1 MTNKIMKSI
10 MLVSGVAVLIT
21 IILVTMLMNSYSR
34 EKTAEGLKQD
44 AVMIASAVEMNG
56 GRYLNETEFGDIT
69 RVTWISQSGKVI
81 FDSLE
86 DPESLDDHSD
96 RKEVRDAVENGEGI
110 SSRYSD
116 TILHTTINY
125 ALRLSD
131 GSIIR
136 VSGIHR
142 SILAQMMNMI
152 GTIIIILAAAAL
164 ISAASAVIISRNI
177 VRPIND
183 IDLESPN
190 TAACYREL
198 EPLLNKLRV
207 QNARVGR
214 QMDELRTN
222 QDQFELIMGS
232 MSEGIIIADQKL
244 NVVAQNAAS
253 AGLLGSSLFSTG
265 HSIYAL
271 NNSEGFRRCLLDALG
286 GRRSECIIHTGNGDR
301 EVIASPAKSMEMV
314 CGVAVF
320 IMDITEKQ
328 KLETMR
334 REFTANVS
342 HELKTPLTTIYG
354 ISDMLAGGIVK
365 AEDVAGFGANIRSEA
380 ERLISLVTDTI
391 ALSKLDEGNIIGEKE
406 TVDLIPFVNEI
417 LSRLK
422 LAAAEK
428 GVSTSVSGDNVS
440 IKCERQ
446 LLSET
451 LYNIC
456 DNGIKYN
463 KQGGSLEVSVSEKKK
478 HVLITVKDTG
488 IGIPPE
494 QQDRIFERFYRGDKS
509 RSGKIKG
516 TGLGLSIVKH
526 SVMRMGGNI
535 RVEST
540 PDHGTAFTIELP
552 VQ

>member
-10 MLVSGVAVLIT
+10 MLVSGAAVLIT
-21 IILVTMLMNSYSR
+21 ITFVTMLMNSFSR
-34 EKTAEGLKQD
+34 DKTTDALRQD
-44 AVMIASAVEMNG
+44 AEIIASAIEISG
-56 GRYLNETEFGDIT
+56 GEYLDETEFEDAL
-69 RVTWISQSGKVI
+69 RVTWISESGKVL
-81 FDSLE
+81 FDSQE
-86 DPESLDDHSD
+86 DPSSLDDHSD
-96 RKEVRDAVENGEGI
+96 RTEVKEAFEKGEGD

-116 TILHTTINY
+116 TIMNTTINH

-131 GSIIR
+131 GSVIR

-142 SILAQMMNMI
+142 SLFAQVMNML
-152 GTIIIILAAAAL
+152 GTIIVIFVSAELLSAVAAVL
-164 ISAASAVIISRNI
+164 ISKSI

-183 IDLESPN
+183 IDLDAPN
-190 TAACYREL
+190 KAAGYREL
-198 EPLLNKLRV
+198 EPLLDKLRI

-222 QDQFELIMGS
+222 KEQFDLIMGS

-244 NVVAQNAAS
+244 NVVAYNTAA
-253 AGLLGSSLFSTG
+253 AGLLGSAAVTTG
-265 HSIYAL
+265 QSVYAL
-271 NNSEGFRRCLLDALG
+271 NNSDSFRRCLLDALG
-286 GRRSECIIHTGNGDR
+286 GRRSECVIHTGNGDR

-334 REFTANVS
+334 REFTANIS

-365 AEDVAGFGANIRSEA
+365 NEDVAGFGENIRSEA

-391 ALSKLDEGNIIGEKE
+391 ALSKLDEGNVTGEKE
-406 TVDLIPFVNEI
+406 DVELYSFAEET
-417 LSRLK
+417 LSRLAV
-422 LAAAEK
+422 AAAEK
-428 GVSTSVSGDNVS
+428 QVVTSVSGDSVN

-463 KQGGSLEVSVSEKKK
+463 KQGGSLEVNIAEKKK
-478 HVLITVKDTG
+478 HAVITVSDTG
-488 IGIPPE
+488 IGIPQE
-494 QQDRIFERFYRGDKS
+494 QQGRIFERFYRGDKS

-526 SVMRMGGNI
+526 SVMRMDGSI
-535 RVEST
+535 RVESA
-540 PDHGTAFTIELP
+540 PDKGTTFIIELP
-552 VQ
+552 LQ

>member
-10 MLVSGVAVLIT
+10 MLVSGAAVLIT
-21 IILVTMLMNSYSR
+21 ITFVTMLMNSFSR
-34 EKTAEGLKQD
+34 DKTADALRQD
-44 AVMIASAVEMNG
+44 AEIIASAIEMSG
-56 GRYLNETEFGDIT
+56 GEYLDETEFEDAL
-69 RVTWISQSGKVI
+69 RVTWISESGKVL
-81 FDSLE
+81 FDSQE
-86 DPESLDDHSD
+86 DPSSLDDHSD
-96 RKEVRDAVENGEGI
+96 RTEVKEAFEKGEGD

-116 TILHTTINY
+116 TIMNTTINH

-131 GSIIR
+131 GSVIR

-142 SILAQMMNMI
+142 SLFAQVMNML
-152 GTIIIILAAAAL
+152 GTIIVIFVSAELLSAVAAVL
-164 ISAASAVIISRNI
+164 ISKSI

-183 IDLESPN
+183 IDLDAPN
-190 TAACYREL
+190 KAAGYREL
-198 EPLLNKLRV
+198 EPLLDKLRI

-222 QDQFELIMGS
+222 KEQFDLIMGS

-244 NVVAQNAAS
+244 NVVAYNTAA
-253 AGLLGSSLFSTG
+253 AGLLGSAAVTTG
-265 HSIYAL
+265 QSVYAL
-271 NNSEGFRRCLLDALG
+271 NNSDSFRRCLLDALG
-286 GRRSECIIHTGNGDR
+286 GRRSECVIHTGNGDR

-334 REFTANVS
+334 REFTANIS

-365 AEDVAGFGANIRSEA
+365 NEDVAGFGENIRSEA

-391 ALSKLDEGNIIGEKE
+391 ALSKLDEGNVTGEKE
-406 TVDLIPFVNEI
+406 DVELYSFAEET
-417 LSRLK
+417 LSRLAV
-422 LAAAEK
+422 AAAEK
-428 GVSTSVSGDNVS
+428 QVVTSVSGDSVN

-463 KQGGSLEVSVSEKKK
+463 KQGGSLEVNIAEKKK
-478 HVLITVKDTG
+478 HAVITVSDTG
-488 IGIPPE
+488 IGIPQE
-494 QQDRIFERFYRGDKS
+494 QQGRIFERFYRGDKS

-526 SVMRMGGNI
+526 SVMRMDGSI
-535 RVEST
+535 RVESA
-540 PDHGTAFTIELP
+540 PDKGTTFIIELP
-552 VQ
+552 LQ

>member
-10 MLVSGVAVLIT
+10 MLVSIAAVLIT
-21 IILVTMLMNSYSR
+21 ITFITMFMNRYSSD
-34 EKTAEGLKQD
+34 KTAEGLKQD
-44 AVMIASAVEMNG
+44 AEIIASAVELNG
-56 GRYLNETEFGDIT
+56 GRYLEQTSFGDEF
-69 RVTWISQSGKVI
+69 RVTWISGSGKVV
-81 FDSLE
+81 FDSVE

-96 RKEVRDAVENGEGI
+96 RKEVKEAVENGEGV
-110 SSRYSD
+110 SARYSD
-116 TILHTTINY
+116 TIMQTTINY

-131 GSIIR
+131 GSVIR

-142 SILAQMMNMI
+142 SLFAQMMNML
-152 GTIIIILAAAAL
+152 GTIILILITAAL
-164 ISAASAVIISRNI
+164 VSAAVAVLISKSI

-183 IDLESPN
+183 IDLDSPN
-190 TAACYREL
+190 TDSCYREL

-222 QDQFELIMGS
+222 KEQFNLIMGS

-244 NVVAQNAAS
+244 NLVANNAAA
-253 AGLLGSSLFSTG
+253 AGLLGASSVVTG
-265 HSIYAL
+265 HSIYSL
-271 NNSEGFRRCLLDALG
+271 NNSEAFRRCLLDALG
-286 GRRSECIIHTGNGDR
+286 GRRSECVIHTGGGDR
-301 EVIASPAKSMEMV
+301 EIIASPARTMEMV

-354 ISDMLAGGIVK
+354 IADMLAGGIVK
-365 AEDVAGFGANIRSEA
+365 TEDVAGFGENIRSEA

-391 ALSKLDEGNIIGEKE
+391 ALSKLDEGDISGEKE
-406 TVDLIPFVNEI
+406 DVELCSFAEEV
-417 LSRLK
+417 LSRFE

-428 GVSTSVSGDNVS
+428 EVSMQVTGEKVS
-440 IKCERQ
+440 IRCERQ

-451 LYNIC
+451 LCNIC
-456 DNGIKYN
+456 GNGIKYN
-463 KQGGSLEVSVSEKKK
+463 KQGGSLEVHISEKKK
-478 HVLITVKDTG
+478 HALIAVKDTG

-494 QQDRIFERFYRGDKS
+494 QQGRIFERFYRGDKS
-509 RSGKIKG
+509 RSSKIKG

-526 SVMRMGGNI
+526 SVIRMGGTV
-535 RVEST
+535 RVESV
-540 PDHGTAFTIELP
+540 PEKGTVFTVELP
-552 VQ
+552 LQ

>member
-10 MLVSGVAVLIT
+10 MLVSGVAVIMTLIF
-21 IILVTMLMNSYSR
+21 ITMLMNSYSR
-34 EKTAEGLKQD
+34 EKTAVALKQD
-44 AVMIASAVEMNG
+44 AEIIASAVELNG
-56 GRYLNETEFGDIT
+56 GRYLDETEFGDSL
-69 RVTWISQSGKVI
+69 RVTWISDSGKVI
-81 FDSLE
+81 YDSLE

-96 RKEVRDAVENGEGI
+96 RKEVKEAVEKGEGV

-116 TILHTTINY
+116 TIMQSTINY

-131 GSIIR
+131 GTVIR
-136 VSGIHR
+136 VSGLHR
-142 SILAQMMNMI
+142 SILAQMMNML
-152 GTIIIILAAAAL
+152 GTVIVILAAAAL
-164 ISAASAVIISRNI
+164 ISAAAAVIISRSI

-183 IDLESPN
+183 IDLDAPN
-190 TAACYREL
+190 TSSGYREL
-198 EPLLNKLRV
+198 EPLLNKLRI

-214 QMDELRTN
+214 QMDELRSN
-222 QDQFELIMGS
+222 REQFDLIMGS
-232 MSEGIIIADQKL
+232 MSEGIVIADQKL
-244 NVVAQNAAS
+244 NLVANNSAA
-253 AGLLGSSLFSTG
+253 AGLLGSSAVTVG

-271 NNSEGFRRCLLDALG
+271 NNSEAFRRCVLDALG
-286 GRRSECIIHTGNGDR
+286 GRRSECVIHTGNGDR
-301 EVIASPAKSMEMV
+301 EVIASPARSMEMV

-354 ISDMLAGGIVK
+354 IADMLAGGIVK
-365 AEDVAGFGANIRSEA
+365 AEDVAGFGENIRSEA

-391 ALSKLDEGNIIGEKE
+391 ALSKLDEGNITGEKE
-406 TVDLIPFVNEI
+406 EI
-417 LSRLK
+417 ELFSFAEEVLSRLE

-428 GVSTSVSGDNVS
+428 EVSMQVTGDNVS

-446 LLSET
+446 PLTEA

-463 KQGGSLEVSVSEKKK
+463 KQSGRLEVDISEKKK
-478 HVLITVKDTG
+478 HALITVRDTG
-488 IGIPPE
+488 IGIPTE
-494 QQDRIFERFYRGDKS
+494 QQGRIFERFYRGDKS

-526 SVMRMGGNI
+526 SVMRMGGTV
-535 RVEST
+535 RVESV
-540 PDHGTAFTIELP
+540 PDNGTAFTVELP
-552 VQ
+552 LQ